1 MPLIQVV
8 NQSRIKIRPAP
19 IKNAAKR
26 TLNALGYTE
35 SELSVLI
42 VDDREMARLNQQYR
56 QIAHTTDVLSFPMLE
71 GQFGG
76 IAPEMLGD
84 VVISAQTA
92 KAMSEETGST
102 FESVLDLLLIH
113 GILHLLGLDHEAG
126 PVEAQKMKLR
136 TEELLSMLG
145 HSGAEFE
152 WFFDT
157 DE

>member
-1 MPLIQVV
+1 M
-8 NQSRIKIRPAP
+8 
-19 IKNAAKR
+19 
-26 TLNALGYTE
+26 GYTE

-42 VDDREMARLNQQYR
+42 VDDSEMARLNQQYR

-92 KAMSEETGST
+92 KAMSEETGPA

-113 GILHLLGLDHEAG
+113 GILHLLGLDHETG
-126 PVEAQKMKLR
+126 PVEAKEMKLR
-136 TEELLSMLG
+136 TEELLSRLG
-145 HSGAEFE
+145 HSSAEFE

>member
-1 MPLIQVV
+1 M
-8 NQSRIKIRPAP
+8 
-19 IKNAAKR
+19 
-26 TLNALGYTE
+26 GYTE

-42 VDDREMARLNQQYR
+42 VDDGEMARLNQQYR

-92 KAMSEETGST
+92 KAMSEETGSA

-126 PVEAQKMKLR
+126 PTEAMKMKLR
-136 TEELLSMLG
+136 TKELLSMLG
-145 HSGAEFE
+145 HSGVEFE

>member
-1 MPLIQVV
+1 M
-8 NQSRIKIRPAP
+8 
-19 IKNAAKR
+19 
-26 TLNALGYTE
+26 GYTE

-42 VDDREMARLNQQYR
+42 VDDSEMARLNQQYR

-126 PVEAQKMKLR
+126 AVEAGAMKMK
-136 TEELLSMLG
+136 TEELLAMLG
-145 HSGAEFE
+145 HSGADFE
-152 WFFDT
+152 WFFGA